1 MKIMTIFIDMISGEK
16 LNLCNS
22 NAERTEL
29 DDFIDKFGGTLYA
42 NCFTPA
48 PDTPRSA
55 GCMWTG
61 LYPKENGCKY
71 RTRYPMFY
79 MNNQR
84 ENIWDILRRKN
95 YDFRIFMREPTLASG
110 VLPQW
115 VNEYAYPDGN
125 DLDGFT
131 DSVKLQDN
139 SFIMIYLPD
148 FHTYIDIFQAS
159 REGAKKGGAFIK
171 SLLDRIFAKLN
182 PDAFDDILLFSDHG
196 FRVAGETH
204 RHLLEEDRVQT
215 LMLWRKKGQSSLTVD
230 EKLRSNLDV
239 FPTICE
245 MINYTPEGD
254 IDGKSLSGEGH
265 EYILL
270 EDHRNFNVELGQT
283 IERWAVLWRGHIYW
297 LDCAGWDMY
306 GAPENHGF
314 DRDKFEKIIAEKMT
328 DYVENRRDYECIHR
342 HDNDTWK
349 AHTMF
354 SDGTLLSEVE
364 REQKECSE

>member
-29 DDFIDKFGGTLYA
+29 DDFIEKFGGTLYA
-42 NCFTPA
+42 NCYTPA

-79 MNNQR
+79 LDEKK
-84 ENIWDILRRKN
+84 ENIWSVLKKQN
-95 YDFRIFMREPTLASG
+95 YNIQAFMRAPTLATG
-110 VLPQW
+110 VLPKC
-115 VNEYAYPDGN
+115 VEENVYPDGN
-125 DLDGFT
+125 DLDGFL
-131 DSVKLQDN
+131 DSISLQEN
-139 SFIMIYLPD
+139 TFIMIYLPD
-148 FHTYIDIFQAS
+148 FHTYLDIFQAS
-159 REGAKKGGAFIK
+159 IGGARKGEAFVR
-171 SLLDRIFAKLN
+171 SLLEKIFGKTHLE
-182 PDAFDDILLFSDHG
+182 DYDHILLFSDHG
-196 FRVAGETH
+196 FRMKGETH

-215 LMLWRKKGQSSLTVD
+215 LMLWRKKGQSALMID

-297 LDCAGWDMY
+297 LDCVGWDMY

-314 DRDKFEKIIAEKMT
+314 DRDKFEKIIAEKVT
-328 DYVENRRDYECIHR
+328 DYKENCKEYECIHR
-342 HDNDTWK
+342 YDQDTWK